1 VGLVSYKIKPAAL
14 RAAYGRGEPWSVA
27 EAPAEAVKISDWAMQ
42 SRSISRRYRSSG
54 SRGQAE
60 ASAV

>member
-14 RAAYGRGEPWSVA
+14 RAAYDAVNPRPTAAALA
-27 EAPAEAVKISDWAMQ
+27 EAIKISDWAMQ
-42 SRSISRRYRSSG
+42 SRSTSRCYRSSG